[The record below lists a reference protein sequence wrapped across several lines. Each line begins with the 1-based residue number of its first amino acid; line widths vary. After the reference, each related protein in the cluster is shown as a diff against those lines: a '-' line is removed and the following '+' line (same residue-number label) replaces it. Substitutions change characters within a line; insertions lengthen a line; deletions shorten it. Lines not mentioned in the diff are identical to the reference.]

1 MNSGHL
7 LQLMQKGLRVTLGAT
22 TSLVETIQDPQK
34 REQNLSQLR
43 SELSEKVQEW
53 EEKGEVTEQSART
66 FVDSFVKQRNNPTN
80 PTETA
85 ENPYQSVTPPNSP
98 TPPDVQ
104 QDIQELTDQ
113 LAALRSEL
121 EKLRETE

>member
-1 MNSGHL
+1 MNSGNL

-53 EEKGEVTEQSART
+53 EEKGEVTEQSARS
-66 FVDSFVKQRNNPTN
+66 FVDSFVRQRNNPSSST
-80 PTETA
+80 TA
-85 ENPYQSVTPPNSP
+85 ENPYESVTPPNSP
-98 TPPDVQ
+98 TPPNVQ
-104 QDIQELTDQ
+104 QDLQELTDQ

>member
-7 LQLMQKGLRVTLGAT
+7 LQLMQKGLRVTIGAT

-34 REQNLSQLR
+34 REENLSQLK
-43 SELSEKVQEW
+43 SELTEKVQQW
-53 EEKGEVTEQSART
+53 EEKGEVTEQTARS
-66 FVDSFVKQRNNPTN
+66 FVDSFVRQRNNPTSA
-80 PTETA
+80 TT
-85 ENPYQSVTPPNSP
+85 ENPYESVTPPNSP
-98 TPPDVQ
+98 TPPNVQ